1 MTHTTGHAFFVH
13 GAAPA
18 AGRARALWRT
28 LSRLATGAL
37 LLLAL
42 AAPSVASAACQEV
55 FFSCKRLGDKDP
67 ETGLEVE
74 RGTNLRSL
82 RSGGRS
88 DSWIARNCRVVYAE
102 PAGCQWRGGGGG
114 GGGSPPPS
122 YDAPSY
128 TAPAYREPAGDGAA
142 PAPAAPP
149 ARRDAWGRRTPTP
162 APREVEGG
170 SPSAP
175 AQVDASPDGG
185 PYAAEIAAAAARY
198 KLPAA
203 LLRAVLT
210 VESGGNVGAVSHK
223 GARGLMQLM
232 PATAKALGVNDV
244 EDPAQNIMGGAR
256 FLRILANR
264 FQGDLVKVL
273 SAYHAGSLRVLTRDG
288 TPFAATDEYV
298 RKVLRVYYQLR
309 DQAARRG

>member
-1 MTHTTGHAFFVH
+1 MKHHTSQFDERHCTLLETLAFVVVASF
-13 GAAPA
+13 AALTLPSEA
-18 AGRARALWRT
+18 YSAERCEFAGFQCRFRGEVDP
-28 LSRLATGAL
+28 ATGEQIVRMIDLKGLRAGKRSDRWIAKYCRPDH
-37 LLLAL
+37 LA
-42 AAPSVASAACQEV
+42 PEGCDWRAS
-55 FFSCKRLGDKDP
+55 
-67 ETGLEVE
+67 
-74 RGTNLRSL
+74 
-82 RSGGRS
+82 SGG
-88 DSWIARNCRVVYAE
+88 
-102 PAGCQWRGGGGG
+102 AGGA
-114 GGGSPPPS
+114 PPT

-128 TAPAYREPAGDGAA
+128 AAPAYREPADDGAAAPAA
-142 PAPAAPP
+142 PAPV
-149 ARRDAWGRRTPTP
+149 RRDAWGRRTPTP

-170 SPSAP
+170 SPSAS
-175 AQVDASPDGG
+175 AQIEMAADSGA
-185 PYAAEIAAAAARY
+185 YAAEIAAAAARY
-198 KLPAA
+198 KLPSA

-210 VESGGNVGAVSHK
+210 VESGGNIGAVSHK

-232 PATAKALGVNDV
+232 PATAKALGVTDV
-244 EDPAQNIMGGAR
+244 DDPAQNIMGGAR

>member
-1 MTHTTGHAFFVH
+1 MTQSGKQ
-13 GAAPA
+13 
-18 AGRARALWRT
+18 GRQVPQARVLLLTAL
-28 LSRLATGAL
+28 AL
-37 LLLAL
+37 LVGLVVPTVAL
-42 AAPSVASAACQEV
+42 AACQEAI
-55 FFSCKRLGDKDP
+55 FSCKRLGGKDP
-67 ETGLEVE
+67 ETGLEIE
-74 RGTNLRSL
+74 RSVNLRSL

-88 DSWIARNCRVVYAE
+88 DSWIGRNCRVVYAS
-102 PAGCQWRGGGGG
+102 PDGCQWRSGGNGGGGA
-114 GGGSPPPS
+114 GGSSPPS

-128 TAPAYREPAGDGAA
+128 GAPAYREPADDGAA
-142 PAPAAPP
+142 APPAPAP

-162 APREVEGG
+162 APRDVDGG

-175 AQVDASPDGG
+175 AQIDTMADSGA
-185 PYAAEIAAAAARY
+185 YAAEIAAAAVRY
-198 KLPAA
+198 KLPSA
-203 LLRAVLT
+203 LIRAVLT
-210 VESGGNVGAVSHK
+210 VESGGNLGAVSHK

-232 PATAKALGVNDV
+232 PATAKALGVTDV
-244 EDPAQNIMGGAR
+244 DDPAQNIMGGAR